1 MMTLGELLRKTREEN
16 GLTIAESAYQTKI
29 REHYLAAL
37 EDNQLSSLPSAV
49 QGKGYL
55 RLYAQFLGLEEKPLI
70 DAWNHPEHVVSEI
83 TALLPEEVIPETDLV
98 SKVEEDLESEIYS
111 DDQPDVADQ
120 IIEEDLDSFEK
131 SEKIIHGDEVQH
143 NKDLDKELV
152 SISKTPLSDKI
163 FNSIGKELNLQ
174 RTQLN
179 LSFSEIE
186 QFTNIRT
193 YYLEVLENGNLEKL
207 PSIPQAKGML
217 NNYATFLNLDVDKI
231 MVEFAEGLQTR
242 RNENYAPH
250 KIGSDNQLAYQ
261 VPEVKKVGWLKFI
274 TVDLIL
280 TTVLIVGLLIFIIW
294 GAVNISGIQDQD
306 EVIDAP
312 SISEIL
318 LENTPE
324 STEEVLAEII
334 DEETTET
341 VSQNTDS
348 QDIATNEVPDEEP
361 SENTPDE
368 AGPVQ
373 SGDPVQVYIIAR
385 QRAYLKIDVD
395 GETVFTGR
403 VVPGNAY
410 EYSGEIS
417 IELLTGN
424 AAGLEIFYN
433 LNPIGAIGEVGE
445 VKSLIFT
452 SSTGMVTPTPR
463 FSPSPTSIQQLS
475 PTPSPTAT
483 PTIAP
488 PTPTPTVT
496 QLIP

>member
-1 MMTLGELLRKTREEN
+1 MMTLGELLRKTREEK
-16 GLTIAESAYQTKI
+16 GLTQAEAAYQTKI

-37 EDNQLSSLPSAV
+37 EENQLSNLPSAV

-55 RLYAQFLGLEEKPLI
+55 RIYAQFLNLDEKILLE
-70 DAWNHPEHVVSEI
+70 AWNHPEHVVPEI
-83 TALLPEEVIPETDLV
+83 EIVLPEEIIPEIDQISKIDEVLEDEILPDEQPVIP
-98 SKVEEDLESEIYS
+98 
-111 DDQPDVADQ
+111 DQ
-120 IIEEDLDSFEK
+120 IIEDELDSTEK
-131 SEKIIHGDEVQH
+131 SEKIIHGDEVKHEIDQ
-143 NKDLDKELV
+143 DEELV

-163 FNSIGKELNLQ
+163 FKSIGKELNSQ

-193 YYLEVLENGNLEKL
+193 YYLEALENGNLEKL

-217 NNYATFLNLDVDKI
+217 NNYSTFLNLDVDKI

-242 RNENYAPH
+242 RNENYAPQ

-261 VPEVKKVGWLKFI
+261 APEVKKVGWLKFL

-280 TTVLIVGLLIFIIW
+280 TTVLIIGLLIFIIW
-294 GAVNISGIQDQD
+294 GAANISGLQDQD
-306 EVIDAP
+306 EVVDAP

-324 STEEVLAEII
+324 STEEIQAEII

-341 VSQNTDS
+341 VDQNTDS
-348 QDIATNEVPDEEP
+348 QNIATNEEPDEEP
-361 SENTPDE
+361 SENATDE
-368 AGPVQ
+368 VGPVQ
-373 SGDPVQVYIIAR
+373 SGEPVQVYIIAR
-385 QRAYLKIDVD
+385 QRAYLKVDVD

-410 EYSGEIS
+410 EYAGDES

-475 PTPSPTAT
+475 PTPRPTAT

>member
-1 MMTLGELLRKTREEN
+1 MMTLGELLRTTREEK
-16 GLTIAESAYQTKI
+16 GLTLAESAYQTRI

-37 EDNQLSSLPSAV
+37 EENQHSSLPSAV

-55 RLYAQFLGLEEKPLI
+55 RIYAQFLGLDEKILL
-70 DAWNHPEHVVSEI
+70 DAWNHPEHIVPEI
-83 TALLPEEVIPETDLV
+83 ETVLPEDVIPEIDQN
-98 SKVEEDLESEIYS
+98 SKMDEVLEDEILPGK
-111 DDQPDVADQ
+111 QPELSDQ
-120 IIEEDLDSFEK
+120 IIEDELDSPEK
-131 SEKIIHGDEVQH
+131 SEKIIHGDEVQQD
-143 NKDLDKELV
+143 KDQDQELV
-152 SISKTPLSDKI
+152 SFSKTPLSDKI
-163 FNSIGKELNLQ
+163 FISIGKELNSQ

-193 YYLEVLENGNLEKL
+193 YYLEALENGNLEKL

-217 NNYATFLNLDVDKI
+217 NNYSAFLNLDVDKI

-242 RNENYAPH
+242 RNENYAPQ

-261 VPEVKKVGWLKFI
+261 APEVKKVGWLKFL

-294 GAVNISGIQDQD
+294 GAANISGIRDQD
-306 EVIDAP
+306 EVVDAP

-324 STEEVLAEII
+324 TTEEIQAEII
-334 DEETTET
+334 DEEITES
-341 VSQNTDS
+341 VDQNTDT
-348 QDIATNEVPDEEP
+348 QNIATNEEPGENATDEV
-361 SENTPDE
+361 
-368 AGPVQ
+368 GPVQ
-373 SGDPVQVYIIAR
+373 SGEPVQVYIIAR
-385 QRAYLKIDVD
+385 QRAYLKVDVD

-410 EYSGEIS
+410 EYAGDIS

-463 FSPSPTSIQQLS
+463 FSPSPTIVQQLS
-475 PTPSPTAT
+475 PTTRPTAT